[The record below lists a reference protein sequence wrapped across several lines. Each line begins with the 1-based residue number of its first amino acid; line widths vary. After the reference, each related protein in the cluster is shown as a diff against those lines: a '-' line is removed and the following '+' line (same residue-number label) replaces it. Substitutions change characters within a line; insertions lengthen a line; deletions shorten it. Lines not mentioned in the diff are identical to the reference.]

1 MTTRLNDTPNSRK
14 LTADEELPKL
24 EKVYI
29 HRHRP
34 GKKINRPKY
43 CPVVEFIPGVKNPDY
58 YQKPIKPS

>member
-1 MTTRLNDTPNSRK
+1 MI
-14 LTADEELPKL
+14 LTSDEELPKL